1 MFMSN
6 LSEILFKDYRKRV
19 LSLLLLNPD
28 KRYHVREIARI
39 TDTVAG
45 TLHKELTRLA
55 NAGILAKENIG
66 NQVQYCADKNCLVF
80 DELASI
86 LRKTAG
92 FVEVIADVLVTLE
105 EQIDVALVFGSMA
118 SGKASSSS
126 DIDLLII
133 GDVSFAEVS
142 KAVYPCQK
150 ILKREINPKVY
161 TQKDW
166 KKLVDKKDGFAK
178 EIIKQPKLFIIGT
191 KDEFGEFNRD
201 VAGKA

>member
-1 MFMSN
+1 MSN

-39 TDTVAG
+39 TGTVAG
-45 TLHKELTRLA
+45 TLHKELARLA
-55 NAGILAKENIG
+55 EAGILSKEKIG
-66 NQVQYCADKNCLVF
+66 NQVQYYADRDCLVF

-92 FVEVIADVLVTLE
+92 FVEVIADALVSLRE
-105 EQIDVALVFGSMA
+105 NIDVALVFGSMA
-118 SGKASSSS
+118 SDKASSSS

-133 GDVSFAEVS
+133 GDVSFAGVS
-142 KAVYPCQK
+142 KAIYPCQK

-161 TQKDW
+161 TRKDW
-166 KKLVDKKDGFAK
+166 KKLVDKKDSFAK